1 VSYPGIQDWLIYAGI
16 PLAVIAI
23 IFALVYASGSRSA
36 KRYRPGRPYEF
47 APVWFLARPEAD
59 GPAAADHNTHKI
71 TSGAHVAEIGSGT
84 VDGAAAAAIVAP
96 KSAGHT
102 GGASDRW

>member
-1 VSYPGIQDWLIYAGI
+1 MSTPDLPDLLIYAGI

-23 IFALVYASGSRSA
+23 IFALVYAAGGRNA

-47 APVWFLARPEAD
+47 APVWFLARPESD
-59 GPAAADHNTHKI
+59 GPEAQHAALDAAAR
-71 TSGAHVAEIGSGT
+71 AELTAAGDIAPV
-84 VDGAAAAAIVAP
+84 VDV
-96 KSAGHT
+96 T

>member
-1 VSYPGIQDWLIYAGI
+1 MSTPDLPDLLIYAGI

-23 IFALVYASGSRSA
+23 VFAWVYAAGGRNA

-47 APVWFLARPEAD
+47 KPVWFLARPEAD
-59 GPAAADHNTHKI
+59 GPDGHAALDAAAR
-71 TSGAHVAEIGSGT
+71 AELVAAGDASPV
-84 VDGAAAAAIVAP
+84 VDV
-96 KSAGHT
+96 T

>member
-23 IFALVYASGSRSA
+23 IFALVYASGSRNA

-59 GPAAADHNTHKI
+59 GPAAEPAGEIIAGTHVEGI
-71 TSGAHVAEIGSGT
+71 TAGG
-84 VDGAAAAAIVAP
+84 VDSAAAVAVAAP

>member
-1 VSYPGIQDWLIYAGI
+1 MGI

-23 IFALVYASGSRSA
+23 VYALVYASGGRSA
-36 KRYRPGRPYEF
+36 KRYRPGRPYNF

-59 GPAAADHNTHKI
+59 GPAASH
-71 TSGAHVAEIGSGT
+71 AHELESAEREHPG
-84 VDGAAAAAIVAP
+84 V
-96 KSAGHT
+96 T

>member
-1 VSYPGIQDWLIYAGI
+1 MGI

-23 IFALVYASGSRSA
+23 VYALVYASGGRSA
-36 KRYRPGRPYEF
+36 KRYRPGRPYNF

-59 GPAAADHNTHKI
+59 GPAALSRAQSNEIEAADRDHP
-71 TSGAHVAEIGSGT
+71 GV
-84 VDGAAAAAIVAP
+84 
-96 KSAGHT
+96 T

>member
-1 VSYPGIQDWLIYAGI
+1 MSYPGIQDWLIYAGI

-23 IFALVYASGSRSA
+23 IFALVYASGGRNA

-59 GPAAADHNTHKI
+59 GPAAAEHAGKI
-71 TSGAHVAEIGSGT
+71 AAGAHGAEA
-84 VDGAAAAAIVAP
+84 VDSAAAVAIAAP

>member
-1 VSYPGIQDWLIYAGI
+1 VSTPDLPDLLIFAGI

-23 IFALVYASGSRSA
+23 IFAWVYAAGGRNA

-47 APVWFLARPEAD
+47 KSVWFLARPESD
-59 GPAAADHNTHKI
+59 GPAATH
-71 TSGAHVAEIGSGT
+71 GALE
-84 VDGAAAAAIVAP
+84 AAARAELTAAGDVP
-96 KSAGHT
+96 PVVDVT

>member
-1 VSYPGIQDWLIYAGI
+1 MDLLIYAGI

-23 IFALVYASGSRSA
+23 VFALVFMSGARGA

-59 GPAAADHNTHKI
+59 GPQAEQAKLTVG
-71 TSGAHVAEIGSGT
+71 GARSELTT
-84 VDGAAAAAIVAP
+84 VDAATGVP
-96 KSAGHT
+96 GVT